1 MIEVALDSE
10 TDRSRD
16 RRLAVSPVLW
26 STFHASTKLAQ
37 PTLGREMT
45 EQQTTYR
52 PGDVVDGFILGNDN
66 EWRLV
71 AGPPTHTDT
80 GTNRNAVWLGVA
92 GVVTTGLVLG
102 VGAWALGAASPQPVA
117 QPRPAAGAPAPA
129 PAITADEVVDLVWQ
143 DKYKADMCPGYRIL
157 GRAGIRSVAM
167 RTPNLRST
175 AAEWDLSVGELADAL
190 VDRIA
195 LEC

>member
-1 MIEVALDSE
+1 
-10 TDRSRD
+10 
-16 RRLAVSPVLW
+16 
-26 STFHASTKLAQ
+26 
-37 PTLGREMT
+37 MT
-45 EQQTTYR
+45 EQQTIYR

-71 AGPPTHTDT
+71 AGPPTDT
-80 GTNRNAVWLGVA
+80 QTATNRNAVWLGVA

-102 VGAWALGAASPQPVA
+102 VGAWALGSASSQSVA
-117 QPRPAAGAPAPA
+117 QPRPAAAAPAPAPA

-143 DKYKADMCPGYRIL
+143 DKYKTDMCPGYRIL

-175 AAEWDLSVGELADAL
+175 AAEWDLSAGELADAL
-190 VDRIA
+190 VDRIV